1 MIHKLTQDLNK
12 SDSRLENSYF
22 QLHDFNSFNSL
33 IPTRKS

>member
-22 QLHDFNSFNSL
+22 QLHDFNSL
-33 IPTRKS
+33 IPMRKS